1 MRKNEIF
8 LKKIIVG
15 TGNKGKLKEF
25 SDMLATEGIEVVG
38 KKEIE
43 NFLEPEEKETDFIA
57 QSEAKALYYAG
68 NYGAYVEKGTGFLSD
83 DSGVSVDFGV
93 DLSDEN
99 ILISLWENDI
109 DLQNYE
115 LPNGEIVDFTNFD
128 IGDGCVLNL
137 LAMKD
142 FPGLATGRIAKL
154 FSCEEDKDGHEGA
167 CNLYKRIYEVVSD
180 NPNKPISVRFVSS
193 ISIAVYDKEAEQ
205 ARIIGSYRV
214 DEYGHLISPGI
225 KGENGFGY
233 DPNFMPINNNPNALT
248 YAQMTQ
254 DEKNLTSP
262 RRAALSKFLKD
273 KFQVDTVL
281 RNDMQ
286 LTKSF

>member
-1 MRKNEIF
+1 MSKNEIS

-25 SDMLATEGIEVVG
+25 SDMLAIEGIEVVG

-43 NFLEPEEKETDFIA
+43 NFLEPEEKETDFTA
-57 QSEAKALYYAG
+57 QSEAKALYYAE
-68 NYGAYVEKGTGFLSD
+68 NHGANVEEGTGFLSD
-83 DSGVSVDFGV
+83 DSGISVDFGV
-93 DLSDEN
+93 NLNDKN
-99 ILISLWENDI
+99 VLITLWENDI
-109 DLQNYE
+109 DLLNYK
-115 LPNGEIVDFTNFD
+115 LPNGDIVDFTNFD
-128 IGDGCVLNL
+128 IGDGDVLNL

-167 CNLYKRIYEVVSD
+167 CDFYKRIYEIVSD

-193 ISIAVYDKEAEQ
+193 ISIAVYDEAAEQ
-205 ARIIGSYRV
+205 ARIIGSYRA

-233 DPNFMPINNNPNALT
+233 DPNFMPINNNPNVLT

-273 KFQVDTVL
+273 KFQVNIAL
-281 RNDMQ
+281 ANDMQ
-286 LTKSF
+286 LTR